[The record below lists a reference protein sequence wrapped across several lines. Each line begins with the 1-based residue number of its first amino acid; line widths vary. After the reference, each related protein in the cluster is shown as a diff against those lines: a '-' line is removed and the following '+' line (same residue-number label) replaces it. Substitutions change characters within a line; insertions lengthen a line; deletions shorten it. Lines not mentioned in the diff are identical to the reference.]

1 VRRARNSFLYFEPQ
15 HRDDAGSDGAANC
28 RLWKRANG
36 RISLK
41 PPDSSSHDTPP
52 RIAIVLNVRSGRRRR
67 NAHSRLVGLLFDH
80 GIHAQIFAA
89 ANGAA
94 VRAAAEQASERD
106 FEVLVAAG
114 GDGTAGTVAGVAA
127 KAGKTLGVLPL
138 GTFNHFAKDLG
149 ISTDLVTAV
158 ATLQSPKTACV
169 DLATVNG
176 HSFVN
181 TSGIGLYPRLVLER
195 EHYRRSGLAWGL
207 AFVSAAWNTLREFRP
222 VNLRL
227 NARGHELAGYTP
239 FVFVGNNPYAL
250 ERGRLGART
259 AIDEGVLWIATT
271 FETNRWRFLKLA
283 ITVVLGRLD
292 RSHDLHMI
300 TTDEL
305 RVDSSHSRLFVS
317 IDGEVEMMRTPLL
330 YKVHHRALRV
340 IVP

>member
-1 VRRARNSFLYFEPQ
+1 M
-15 HRDDAGSDGAANC
+15 
-28 RLWKRANG
+28 
-36 RISLK
+36 
-41 PPDSSSHDTPP
+41 
-52 RIAIVLNVRSGRRRR
+52 AIVLNVRSGRRRR
-67 NAHSRLVGLLFDH
+67 NAHGRLVGLLFDN
-80 GIHAQIFAA
+80 GIRAQIFAS

-94 VRAAAEQASERD
+94 VRAAAEQAAERG
-106 FEVLVAAG
+106 FEILVAAG

-138 GTFNHFAKDLG
+138 GTFNHFARDLG
-149 ISTDLVTAV
+149 ISTDLAAAV
-158 ATLQSPKTACV
+158 ASLRSTRTACV

-195 EHYRRSGLAWGL
+195 EHYRRSGVAWGL

-227 NARGHELAGYTP
+227 NASGYKLAGYTP

-259 AIDEGVLWIATT
+259 ALDRGVLWIATT

-283 ITVVLGRLD
+283 IEVALGRAGQ
-292 RSHDLHMI
+292 RHDLHMI
-300 TTDEL
+300 TTDEV

-317 IDGEVEMMRTPLL
+317 LDGEVEMLRTPLL
-330 YKVHHRALRV
+330 YKVHRRALRV